1 VAGADTIERLQQFLR
16 ELSPKARTLLIGEL
30 ERCMLRG
37 EDIAGVDLVLQ
48 ESRRVVRDQREG
60 APRVSTAARLFFKP
74 LEPFLVDDR
83 GDHNHPH
90 RIARSS
96 LETLWTWI
104 KRDLLPEEAKTL
116 SEQVGDAL
124 LINDKAR
131 AEYLTR
137 RFQDSVAAAFET
149 HFGPATTDER
159 LRRRLLSQVGTPRA
173 SEDTDTLL
181 QALKGR
187 DRLAE
192 LAANLPLRIG
202 NLTGAELE
210 KCKTLVDGITAQDSE
225 LLPYALLMV
234 MHRLAAPWQ
243 LVRLGTKAAGSD
255 TAARVAETPFGITV
269 TIVVADLE
277 RMVGELR
284 DELRTGRGVAI
295 SALLKTIHDS
305 ARGLRTELDLPMGST
320 WGRALGVIR
329 GKISDLLRAEIES
342 MPGRVRQLL
351 RPRPSAEIPPNSVL
365 DPEQVADVEAL
376 VEFVG
381 SCRYFASELAVS
393 EMTQRTFAD
402 LQQFLDRGM
411 QALLDGV
418 RHAGQADRSFRQ
430 SQADAAVRLC
440 DKVFGHNYA
449 AMMGKAAEVAGT
461 KDRKAG

>member
-1 VAGADTIERLQQFLR
+1 MAGADTIERLRQFLR
-16 ELSPKARTLLIGEL
+16 DLSPKARSLLIGEL

-48 ESRRVVRDQREG
+48 ELRRVVRDQREG

-74 LEPFLVDDR
+74 LEPFMVDDR

-104 KRDLLPEEAKTL
+104 KRDLLPDEAKTL
-116 SEQVGDAL
+116 SDQIGDAL
-124 LINDKAR
+124 LTNDLAK

-137 RFQDSVAAAFET
+137 RFQDRVVVAFET
-149 HFGPATTDER
+149 HFARAVSDER

-181 QALKGR
+181 SALKGR
-187 DRLAE
+187 DRLTD
-192 LAANLPLRIG
+192 LAGHLPLRIG
-202 NLTGAELE
+202 NLTGAELD
-210 KCKTLVDGITAQDSE
+210 KCKALVDNISACDRE
-225 LLPYALLMV
+225 LFPYVLLTV
-234 MHRLAAPWQ
+234 MHRMAAPWQ

-284 DELRTGRGVAI
+284 DELRTGRGVAV

-305 ARGLRTELDLPMGST
+305 ARGLRTELDLPISST
-320 WGRALGVIR
+320 WGRALGGIR

-351 RPRPSAEIPPNSVL
+351 RPRPSAEIPANSVL
-365 DPEQVADVEAL
+365 DSEQVDDVEAL

-381 SCRYFASELAVS
+381 SCRYFANELAVS
-393 EMTQRTFAD
+393 EMTQRTFAE
-402 LQQFLDRGM
+402 LQQFLDTGM

-440 DKVFGHNYA
+440 DKVFGHDYA
-449 AMMGKAAEVAGT
+449 ALMGKAAEVANA
-461 KDRKAG
+461 KDRKTA